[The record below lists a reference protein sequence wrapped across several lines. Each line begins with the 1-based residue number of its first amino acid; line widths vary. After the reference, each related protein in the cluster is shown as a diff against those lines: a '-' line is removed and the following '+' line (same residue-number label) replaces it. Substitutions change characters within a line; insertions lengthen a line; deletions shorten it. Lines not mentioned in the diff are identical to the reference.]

1 MKCINCG
8 NELEDNA
15 KFCASCGNAVEEVK
29 PVVNEAA
36 EQGKPEDK
44 PAEQPIKSTN
54 NCKNCGAALEE
65 GAKFCPTCGATTVPQ
80 AVICRN
86 CGTKVEPGVKFCPT
100 CGTPAGAQTAPGTGP
115 VPFAA
120 MPNTG
125 PQPGAKETFEKL
137 NKTPDTT
144 NEYDPEDIAMF
155 KRISIV
161 AYLGLLVLIPI
172 LCFPKSR
179 FTRYHSNQGLT
190 LAIIEV
196 VFYIIMG
203 ILNIL
208 LVRMRFFLILLGIIA
223 FAGSVVVIYL
233 MVVGIINAA
242 KGRARELPVI
252 GKFRLLK

>member
-8 NELEDNA
+8 NELEENA
-15 KFCASCGNAVEEVK
+15 KFCASCGTVVQEIK
-29 PVVNEAA
+29 PVEHESVEQEKTA
-36 EQGKPEDK
+36 EQS
-44 PAEQPIKSTN
+44 AQNTN
-54 NCKNCGAALEE
+54 NCKNCGAALEQ

-86 CGTKVEPGVKFCPT
+86 CGTKIEPGVKFCPT
-100 CGTPAGAQTAPGTGP
+100 CGTPSASSAPGAGP

-120 MPNTG
+120 MPNIG
-125 PQPGAKETFEKL
+125 PQPGPKETFEKL

-144 NEYDPEDIAMF
+144 NEYDPEDISMF

-172 LCFPKSR
+172 LCFPKSK
-179 FTRYHSNQGLT
+179 FTRYHSNQGLN
-190 LAIIEV
+190 LAIVEL

-203 ILNIL
+203 VLNL
-208 LVRMRFFLILLGIIA
+208 LLGRMLFFLILLGIIA

-233 MVVGIINAA
+233 MVVGIVNAA

>member
-15 KFCASCGNAVEEVK
+15 KFCAGCGTAVEEVK
-29 PVVNEAA
+29 PVVNEAV
-36 EQGKPEDK
+36 EPEK
-44 PAEQPIKSTN
+44 TVEQPAKNVN
-54 NCKNCGAALEE
+54 NCKNCGASLEE

-80 AVICRN
+80 AVICKN

-100 CGTPAGAQTAPGTGP
+100 CGTPASASAPGVNP
-115 VPFAA
+115 APFAA
-120 MPNTG
+120 MPNVG

-144 NEYDPEDIAMF
+144 SEFDPEDIAMF

-172 LCFPKSR
+172 LCFPKSK
-179 FTRYHSNQGLT
+179 FTRYHSNQGLI

-196 VFYIIMG
+196 AFYIIMG
-203 ILNIL
+203 ILYL
-208 LVRMRFFLILLGIIA
+208 LLGRMLFFLILLGIIA

-233 MVVGIINAA
+233 MVVGIVNAA